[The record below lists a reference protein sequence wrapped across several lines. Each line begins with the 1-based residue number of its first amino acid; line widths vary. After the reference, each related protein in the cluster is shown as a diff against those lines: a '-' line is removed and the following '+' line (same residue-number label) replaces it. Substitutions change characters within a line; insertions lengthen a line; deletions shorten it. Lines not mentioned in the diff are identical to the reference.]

1 MFCGNQGLYDLW
13 GGVATDVAGMLIP
26 IGIASKAAK
35 AAEIGTK
42 AAKSASI
49 ASKLTKPN
57 VVQHIAS
64 GAHGVISAGTGSV
77 KQQFYEKGSL
87 EAIDWGEVA
96 GKSAVGGIIGT
107 GTSYGGAKLSQG
119 TTYLLSKNA
128 TVSSLLYSESAATR
142 AASNFVVSGTAE
154 VVSGGITR
162 FAGGVLTTGGN
173 VKEAWAQA
181 INPQSII
188 FDAALG
194 GTMGGFK
201 GIKKPQQN
209 SAVINSDGTAS
220 GVQEIKKPQQINADL
235 NSPEARKNSSI
246 AFETIGKSTT
256 PKVIYG
262 TGDIA
267 KYEFN
272 MIENPGPLTEL
283 PNIPKSESPAKNF
296 YGGRY
301 NVEVLQEDQIMYRA
315 GNSQNPYG
323 RWFTSEPPTSIVNVR
338 VDRAVKPQWIN
349 PKTGVCEATSHI
361 DTVYA
366 IKVPKGTTVYS
377 GPIGPQGGSHLGGYD
392 IIQKYIDSP
401 WNFEVVAKMPL
412 K

>member
-1 MFCGNQGLYDLW
+1 M
-13 GGVATDVAGMLIP
+13 
-26 IGIASKAAK
+26 
-35 AAEIGTK
+35 
-42 AAKSASI
+42 
-49 ASKLTKPN
+49 
-57 VVQHIAS
+57 
-64 GAHGVISAGTGSV
+64 
-77 KQQFYEKGSL
+77 
-87 EAIDWGEVA
+87 
-96 GKSAVGGIIGT
+96 
-107 GTSYGGAKLSQG
+107 
-119 TTYLLSKNA
+119 LSKNA

-315 GNSQNPYG
+315 
-323 RWFTSEPPTSIVNVR
+323 
-338 VDRAVKPQWIN
+338 VKPQWIN

>member
-1 MFCGNQGLYDLW
+1 MAYGASNLVEAGQDIYYGSIGDPYTVAFNPIRDTVFCGNQGLYDLW

-35 AAEIGTK
+35 AAEIGSK
-42 AAKSASI
+42 AAKSASL

-57 VVQHIAS
+57 VVQHVAS
-64 GAHGVISAGTGSV
+64 GVHGAVSAGTGSV

-96 GKSAVGGIIGT
+96 GKSTVGGIIGV
-107 GTSYGGAKLSQG
+107 GTSYGGEKLSQG

-194 GTMGGFK
+194 GTTGS
-201 GIKKPQQN
+201 IRSVNDLQALKKPLSHEITN
-209 SAVINSDGTAS
+209 TVSAEETNQWFKEKDPNYNPPYKPETKVN
-220 GVQEIKKPQQINADL
+220 EI
-235 NSPEARKNSSI
+235 
-246 AFETIGKSTT
+246 
-256 PKVIYG
+256 
-262 TGDIA
+262 
-267 KYEFN
+267 
-272 MIENPGPLTEL
+272 
-283 PNIPKSESPAKNF
+283 
-296 YGGRY
+296 
-301 NVEVLQEDQIMYRA
+301 VLQED
-315 GNSQNPYG
+315 ST
-323 RWFTSEPPTSIVNVR
+323 FVR
-338 VDRAVKPQWIN
+338 VYDKKGSKKHGSWVMRYEDIKGLTPQQIRDKYALPDIPKYICDVELKAGTHLREGVAN
-349 PKTGVCEATSHI
+349 PIEGWGNGG
-361 DTVYA
+361 
-366 IKVPKGTTVYS
+366 GTQFDLKMQR
-377 GPIGPQGGSHLGGYD
+377 IGEFKNERVLGG
-392 IIQKYIDSP
+392 
-401 WNFEVVAKMPL
+401 E
-412 K
+412 